1 MSLPPAVWDLITPL
15 SGWDFDFLSGLM
27 GEKKKSFW
35 LLVILGILIFSAYIP
50 INSKGAGDD
59 HELARNSVDENFQY
73 PFLIHMITPGET
85 AAETRWRLISYA
97 HYIYGYPF
105 YVASALV
112 AAPVQ
117 LKYAENTELQVQ
129 SIVLLER
136 QFVSVLPMLL
146 AIGIFTYLTT
156 RFRSPWIAA
165 AVFLLLCTIP
175 GIVRQNIWWWHPDA
189 LAILSTALTF
199 LFLDRDNDRFGKNFY
214 LAAIFCGLAI
224 SIKTIGIFFAPVIAY
239 LLITAL
245 IQKTLSWQHAILAGS
260 GFLAIITA
268 VIFLTNPLMF
278 IPSAL
283 ERIIQVRVDHNH
295 FFTHGWADDDPY
307 AVGWVAWQ
315 PVLNGWYGPFTF
327 LAFAFTTHI
336 FNALHGEIAR
346 VSRLFLAW
354 IIPFSLYIIYI
365 IAIKPDH
372 YWMPVM
378 LPLFAGVIP
387 SVSSLWQVFIAK
399 RKEISGK
406 TMFYLSCALA
416 STWMLFNQ
424 FVFHITVIQDLL
436 KNYIKY

>member
-1 MSLPPAVWDLITPL
+1 
-15 SGWDFDFLSGLM
+15 M

-35 LLVILGILIFSAYIP
+35 LLVILGILIFAVYIP
-50 INSKGAGDD
+50 INNKGAGDD

-117 LKYAENTELQVQ
+117 MKYAENTELQVQ
-129 SIVLLER
+129 LIVLLER

-146 AIGIFTYLTT
+146 AIGVFTYLTT
-156 RFRSPWIAA
+156 RFRSPWLSA
-165 AVFLLLCTIP
+165 AVFLFLCSIP

-199 LFLDRDNDRFGKNFY
+199 LFLDRDNGRFGKNY
-214 LAAIFCGLAI
+214 YVAAIFCGLAI

-239 LLITAL
+239 LLIIAL
-245 IQKTLSWQHAILAGS
+245 IQKMLSWRHAILAGL
-260 GFLAIITA
+260 GFLGIITA
-268 VIFLTNPLMF
+268 VVFLTNPLMF

-295 FFTHGWADDDPY
+295 FFTHGWADNDPY
-307 AVGWVAWQ
+307 AVGWTAWQ
-315 PVLNGWYGPFTF
+315 PVLNGWYGSF
-327 LAFAFTTHI
+327 LFLGFALAAHVY
-336 FNALHGEIAR
+336 NALHGEISR
-346 VSRLFLAW
+346 ISRLFLAW

-387 SVSSLWQVFIAK
+387 AVSSLWLNFSIMWKKSPGKTAIFFTGALILTIVFI
-399 RKEISGK
+399 
-406 TMFYLSCALA
+406 
-416 STWMLFNQ
+416 NQ
-424 FVFHITVIQDLL
+424 FIFNISVCRELL
-436 KNYIKY
+436 ENYIRYI